1 MNGLMRT
8 SWDQL
13 LYGTGRLSKRTL
25 REQLRDYA
33 LPEGA
38 GADGN

>member
-13 LYGTGRLSKRTL
+13 HTATGKLSKRTL
-25 REQLRDYA
+25 REQFRDYA
-33 LPEGA
+33 PPEGA